1 MAAFGISKVSSDDD
15 DESSPRKEARMSRSS
30 SLLHL
35 VSGVNN
41 QFCTPVQYREGLYC
55 TVQVIHQYISP
66 GRQRQWHH
74 QLGTEVTHKGLDLG
88 EAGVEAV
95 AYLATGPCFVRLY
108 RLFHLVTGAPMANG
122 DPRVLT
128 TGLQLRH
135 PRPGEVRGPRPQY
148 THLEPDV

>member
-1 MAAFGISKVSSDDD
+1 
-15 DESSPRKEARMSRSS
+15 MSWSS

-41 QFCTPVQYREGLYC
+41 QFCTVGKDC
-55 TVQVIHQYISP
+55 TVQYKLSISTVHVNRTGYISP